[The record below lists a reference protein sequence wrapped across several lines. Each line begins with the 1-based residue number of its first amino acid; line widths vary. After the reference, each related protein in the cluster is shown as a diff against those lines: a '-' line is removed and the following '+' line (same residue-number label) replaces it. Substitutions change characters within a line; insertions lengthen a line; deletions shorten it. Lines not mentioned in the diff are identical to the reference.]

1 MIWIKEGNI
10 EIAGTVE
17 EVRADYTIITKA
29 VRNSLAKMIGKE
41 NADKELDKMVA
52 LAKMEIDDLVE
63 ACSKGATPEEKE
75 ELKSEECTDCRWQ
88 QLNGGTCKGGKARC
102 GQFVA
107 ERE

>member
-10 EIAGTVE
+10 EIEGTVE

-29 VRNSLAKMIGKE
+29 VRNS
-41 NADKELDKMVA
+41 

-75 ELKSEECTDCRWQ
+75 ELKRILKEETGED
-88 QLNGGTCKGGKARC
+88 
-102 GQFVA
+102 
-107 ERE
+107 

>member
-1 MIWIKEGNI
+1 MIWIKEGNVKI
-10 EIAGTVE
+10 EGTVE

-63 ACSKGATPEEKE
+63 AYSKGATPEEKE
-75 ELKSEECTDCRWQ
+75 ELKRILKEETGED
-88 QLNGGTCKGGKARC
+88 
-102 GQFVA
+102 
-107 ERE
+107 

>member
-75 ELKSEECTDCRWQ
+75 ELKRILKEETGED
-88 QLNGGTCKGGKARC
+88 
-102 GQFVA
+102 
-107 ERE
+107 